1 MILGLYI
8 ISPKFIV
15 HLTKEN
21 KMIIISNKNRRD
33 IVIYGNIVAIGYH
46 LITIERFQEKTAN
59 ELNLSEKQYS
69 AIQQAIIKNQGR
81 DTLMECKSHLDL
93 NNDVLRRAVAYA
105 TQNKSIINWFIFMGA
120 PDILEIIA
128 QRDDLDEYAINQLA
142 QSHLD
147 SVRALIAKKPNLD
160 DSLIKTLAD
169 DKSFIVRV
177 MIAERDDIDDTLVAK
192 LAKDKYWGIRTRIAK
207 RAQLNEDIMELLSN
221 DVSDIVVGIIAR
233 RHDLTPQI
241 ISKLAQHK
249 SKQIQKEI
257 RQHILIA

>member
-1 MILGLYI
+1 
-8 ISPKFIV
+8 
-15 HLTKEN
+15 
-21 KMIIISNKNRRD
+21 MIIISNKDRRD
-33 IVIYGNIVAIGYH
+33 IVIYGHIIAIGYH

-59 ELNLSEKQYS
+59 ELNLSEKQFL
-69 AIQQAIIKNQGR
+69 AIQQAIVENQGK
-81 DTLMECKSHLDL
+81 DTLMEDESQLDL
-93 NNDVLRRAVAYA
+93 NHDVLRRAVAYA
-105 TQNKSIINWFIFMGA
+105 TQNKSMINRLIFMGA

-128 QRDDLDEYAINQLA
+128 QRDDLDEDTINQLA
-142 QSHLD
+142 NSHLD

-192 LAKDKYWGIRTRIAK
+192 LAKDKYWGVRTRIAK
-207 RAQLNEDIMELLSN
+207 RAQLNEGIMELLSN

>member
-1 MILGLYI
+1 
-8 ISPKFIV
+8 
-15 HLTKEN
+15 
-21 KMIIISNKNRRD
+21 MIIISNKDRRD
-33 IVIYGNIVAIGYH
+33 IVIYGHIIAIGYH

-59 ELNLSEKQYS
+59 DLNLSEKQFL
-69 AIQQAIIKNQGR
+69 AIQRAIVKNQGQ

-105 TQNKSIINWFIFMGA
+105 TQNKSIINWFIFMGT

-128 QRDDLDEYAINQLA
+128 QRDDLDENTINQLG

-160 DSLIKTLAD
+160 SSLIKTLAD

-177 MIAERDDIDDTLVAK
+177 MIAERDDIDDELVVK
-192 LAKDKYWGIRTRIAK
+192 LAKDKYWGVRTRIAQ

-233 RHDLTPQI
+233 RHDLTPYI
-241 ISKLAQHK
+241 ISKLAQHE
-249 SKQIQKEI
+249 SKQIQKDA
-257 RQHILIA
+257 RQHLLNA

>member
-1 MILGLYI
+1 ML
-8 ISPKFIV
+8 
-15 HLTKEN
+15 
-21 KMIIISNKNRRD
+21 IISNKNRRD
-33 IVIYGNIVAIGYH
+33 IVIYGSIVAIGYH

-69 AIQQAIIKNQGR
+69 TIQQAIIKNQGR

-105 TQNKSIINWFIFMGA
+105 TQNKAIINWFIFMGA

-128 QRDDLDEYAINQLA
+128 QRDDLDEYAISQLA
-142 QSHLD
+142 QSNLD
-147 SVRALIAKKPNLD
+147 SVRALIAKKPNLN
-160 DSLIKTLAD
+160 DSLIKMLAD

-177 MIAERDDIDDTLVAK
+177 MIAERDDIDDALVVK
-192 LAKDKYWGIRTRIAK
+192 LAKDKYWGVRARIAK
-207 RAQLNEDIMELLSN
+207 RVSLSADIMELLSN
-221 DVSDIVVGIIAR
+221 DVSDIVVGIVAR